1 MTPAGTVKTRE
12 TSDCGLFIGLI
23 PEYMTIASAVLDSGR
38 GNMSW
43 GNRVSLKKRA
53 DVRITPARAEPPKSG
68 PDFAIAGATDVDGL
82 GCVFREETR
91 SISQPADTTS
101 CRDRRRRG
109 FDRSVR
115 RPA

>member
-43 GNRVSLKKRA
+43 GNRVSLKKRT

-82 GCVFREETR
+82 GVRLPRRDAFY
-91 SISQPADTTS
+91 QPA
-101 CRDRRRRG
+101 RG
-109 FDRSVR
+109 YDVMPRSSSSR
-115 RPA
+115 F